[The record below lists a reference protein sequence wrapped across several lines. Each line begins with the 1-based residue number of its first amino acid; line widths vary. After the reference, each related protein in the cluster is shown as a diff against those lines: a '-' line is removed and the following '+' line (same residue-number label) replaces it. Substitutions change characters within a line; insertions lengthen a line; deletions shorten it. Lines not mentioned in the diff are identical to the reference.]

1 MRYLT
6 TALFVAAFSAAA
18 FVSAHEHARVP
29 DTLASSVPGAAPAW
43 VSAEAAFDRKGNL
56 REELFAA
63 GGPRSIARAKE
74 KMRQSGA
81 AGTTCQEFYSSPPFG
96 LPVSGESV
104 DALAASAS
112 NIVVGK
118 VVATKGGFYLGIP
131 GTLFALSVDEQL
143 KGKDPARRTVRYFFL
158 SDATIDTPY
167 GPICAR
173 TFSKVPTPSLGD
185 RVLLFSTGGFSD
197 REQDVL
203 PFDSRKQILIEH
215 EGSVAQPPALLTPA
229 GDGSFD
235 RLVEA
240 VRVSPRRTE
249 VPVESPTESH

>member
-6 TALFVAAFSAAA
+6 TALFVAAFLTAGL
-18 FVSAHEHARVP
+18 VSAHENARVP
-29 DTLASSVPGAAPAW
+29 DILASSVPGAAPAW
-43 VSAEAAFDRKGNL
+43 VSAEVAFDLKGNL
-56 REELFAA
+56 REEVFAA
-63 GGPRSIARAKE
+63 GSPRSVAGAKE
-74 KMRQSGA
+74 KMRRSGV
-81 AGTTCQEFYSSPPFG
+81 AGTTCEEFYSSPPFE

-112 NIVVGK
+112 DIVVGR

-143 KGKDPARRTVRYFFL
+143 KGNDPARRTVRYFFL
-158 SDATIDTPY
+158 SDARIETPY

-197 REQDVL
+197 REHDIL
-203 PFDSRKQILIEH
+203 PFDARKQILIEH
-215 EGSVAQPPALLTPA
+215 EGQLAQPPDLVTPA

-240 VRVSPRRTE
+240 VRESARRREVHPVSTTSR
-249 VPVESPTESH
+249 